1 MDERTRT
8 YSWQDPIAGSKK
20 GLQMSGMDYLTAI
33 SNNELPVP
41 PIMNTLDIQIGSIE
55 PGKAIF
61 VFEPKEFHYNPLG
74 TVHGGVI
81 TTILDSSMG
90 CSLHSTLPKGTGYT
104 TLELKV
110 NFLRPITTKTK
121 KLTCIGKVINAGNK
135 TALTEAQ
142 RIDETGKI
150 YGHGVSTCMLFN
162 LTDQA

>member
-1 MDERTRT
+1 MSDRTRT
-8 YSWQDPIAGSKK
+8 YSWQDPVEGAKK
-20 GLQMSGMDYLTAI
+20 GLQLSGMDYLNAI
-33 SNNELPVP
+33 SQGDLPIP
-41 PIMNTLDIQIGSIE
+41 PIMNTLDIRIGSIE

-61 VFEPKEFHYNPLG
+61 EFEPKEFHYNPLG

-81 TTILDSSMG
+81 STLLDSAMG

-121 KLTCIGKVINAGNK
+121 KLICIGKVINAGNK

-142 RIDETGKI
+142 LVDDAGKI
-150 YGHGVSTCMLFN
+150 YAHGVSTCMLIN
-162 LTDQA
+162 LEQ